1 MAGVRTTMD
10 IQTYSSERAKEIAD
24 LFHHSVH
31 AIDPSVYSPELKE
44 AWAPTPVNYERWSER
59 LNEKKPFLAVIE
71 NRVAGFIDL
80 DADGHIDCTYT
91 HPDFQGKGV
100 ASTLFEYLLEEAKS
114 RNIKRL
120 YVEASLIAKPF
131 FEHRGFS
138 VVKKNEVQ
146 RNGAF
151 LVNFSMEKY
160 LSPSNQIQPTAIA
173 LAD

>member
-1 MAGVRTTMD
+1 MD
-10 IQTYSSERAKEIAD
+10 IQTYSSERASEIAD
-24 LFHHSVH
+24 LFHQSVH

-59 LNEKKPFLAVIE
+59 LNEKQPFVAVIE
-71 NRVAGFIDL
+71 NRVAGFIEL

-100 ASTLFEYLLEEAKS
+100 ASTLYEHLLEEAKS

-146 RNGAF
+146 RNGVS
-151 LVNFSMEKY
+151 LVNFLMEKQ
-160 LSPSNQIQPTAIA
+160 LSPNNQIQPTATA
-173 LAD
+173 SAD

>member
-1 MAGVRTTMD
+1 MD
-10 IQTYSSERAKEIAD
+10 IQTYSPERAKEIAD
-24 LFHHSVH
+24 LFHQSVH

-71 NRVAGFIDL
+71 SRVAGFIEL

-146 RNGAF
+146 RNGSS
-151 LVNFSMEKY
+151 LVNFSMEMY
-160 LSPSNQIQPTAIA
+160 LSPNNQIQPTAIA
-173 LAD
+173 SVD